1 MAEPFLWER
10 AASLIRKGNGKGPN
24 VNEERAWEA
33 LLLKG
38 CTRFFQNFTESLSHG
53 GHFINRSNVNWR
65 SMQGRIQ

>member
-1 MAEPFLWER
+1 MLQKKKRKENFLFGRTLSLRER

-38 CTRFFQNFTESLSHG
+38 CTRFFLNFPESLSQRTL
-53 GHFINRSNVNWR
+53 NR
-65 SMQGRIQ
+65 